1 MNKKPSIMLVP
12 PQGRIKNL
20 RLSLWLAVALV
31 IVAVVGMAGYFVPV
45 NRLILTT
52 QELEYKKTL
61 EEQNER
67 LHQNIGATLKM
78 LSGLKERTASLEA
91 KKASANEVIGLPQ
104 SAPQL
109 KRGKQASAQA
119 QSITPVEILSRVDE
133 QEKLIAAFAAAMA
146 ETHGGE
152 RNLFDTIP
160 VLSPVNGSHF
170 VVTRRFG
177 MSRDPFTNKHKMH
190 YGTDFAAAAGSPV
203 VASASGVVTVVETDE
218 EWGRRVT
225 ISHGRGL
232 RTVYAHLGSVR
243 SAQGRQVKRGDEIGT
258 VGVTGMTTGP
268 HVHYELW
275 RGNEQINPENYLF
288 PSAALAKIN

>member
-1 MNKKPSIMLVP
+1 MNNKPSIMLVP

-31 IVAVVGMAGYFVPV
+31 IMAVVGIAGYFIPV
-45 NRLILTT
+45 DRLILTA
-52 QELEYKKTL
+52 QELEYKKNL

-78 LSGLKERTASLEA
+78 LSGLKEHTASLEA
-91 KKASANEVIGLPQ
+91 KKVRANEVIGLPQ
-104 SAPQL
+104 AAPQPN
-109 KRGKQASAQA
+109 KQGKQASASA
-119 QSITPVEILSRVDE
+119 RAIAPAEILSRVDE
-133 QEKLIAAFAAAMA
+133 REKFIAGFTDAVAKVSV
-146 ETHGGE
+146 GGLS
-152 RNLFDTIP
+152 LFDTIP
-160 VLSPVNGSHF
+160 VLHPVSGAHS

-177 MSRDPFTNKHKMH
+177 MSRDPFTNKQKMH

-203 VASASGVVTVVETDE
+203 VASALGVVTLVESDP

-243 SAQGRQVKRGDEIGT
+243 VAQGRPVRRGDEIGT
-258 VGVTGMTTGP
+258 VGVTGLTTGP

-275 RGNEQINPENYLF
+275 RGNEQLNPEDYLF
-288 PSAALAKIN
+288 PVAVVKTN